1 MLRADKNKKVLINGG
16 KMNKEQL
23 VDPKNTESIHEMLSG
38 SGYSDKAIKYYL
50 ERPYMGNLE
59 NADQVSELTGH
70 CGDTMKIFFK
80 LDENGHIQDVRYQV
94 LGCPGAIA
102 AAMAAVDLV
111 KGKTLDEAKI
121 ITDRDVFRL
130 LEDLPDQKQH
140 CIRLAVKTL
149 QKAIDEYIGN
159 NGNKQVSGC
168 PGLGSCC
175 GKIHI

>member
-1 MLRADKNKKVLINGG
+1 MDNENKMVGNGG
-16 KMNKEQL
+16 KMNKEQSS
-23 VDPKNTESIHEMLSG
+23 DSNNAESIHEMLSG
-38 SGYSDKAIKYYL
+38 SGYSDKAIRYYL
-50 ERPYMGNLE
+50 ERPYMGNME

-80 LDENGHIQDVRYQV
+80 LDESGHIQDVRYQV

-149 QKAIDEYIGN
+149 QKAIDEYLGN
-159 NGNKQVSGC
+159 NGTKDASHC

-175 GKIHI
+175 GKISV

>member
-1 MLRADKNKKVLINGG
+1 
-16 KMNKEQL
+16 MNDQR
-23 VDPKNTESIHEMLSG
+23 VFDPGNTESIHEMLSG
-38 SGYSDKAIKYYL
+38 SGYSDKAIRYYM
-50 ERPYMGNLE
+50 ERPYMGNIE
-59 NADQVSELTGH
+59 YPDQVSELTGH

-80 LDENGHIQDVRYQV
+80 LDDADRIQDVRYQV

-111 KGKTLDEAKI
+111 KGKTLDEAKKL
-121 ITDRDVFRL
+121 TDRDVFRL

-159 NGNKQVSGC
+159 NGNKKSMQGDTNAIV
-168 PGLGSCC
+168 
-175 GKIHI
+175 